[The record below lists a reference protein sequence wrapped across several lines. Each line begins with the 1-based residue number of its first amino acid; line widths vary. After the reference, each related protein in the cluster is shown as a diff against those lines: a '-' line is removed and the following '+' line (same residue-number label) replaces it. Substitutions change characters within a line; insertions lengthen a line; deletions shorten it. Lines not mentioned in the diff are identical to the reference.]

1 MSVVDKIDVEK
12 LKTVPVEPAKLSN
25 VIRNDVVKK
34 TEYNKLVTK
43 INSIDTTNFVKKNK
57 YVKDGSDFKD
67 KISKINQKY
76 LMFVTWL
83 EKTDFNSKITEIE
96 GKMPSIISLGTS
108 SALAAVET
116 KIPDI
121 NNLVKKTDYNTKISK
136 IEKKIIDHNYDKQIT
151 TPEFNTMAATVFIA
165 RLAAQTDLL
174 RKPEF
179 DFKLKGI
186 SDRVTKNKTKHLLI
200 ENELKKLQ
208 KFDAAYF
215 RGKRHFEEDGTQNYL
230 VFQPVYRYFRK
241 IIAVGSGNYIYFW
254 KSVGFSD
261 ERLDYITTSN
271 YKITPELS
279 YYGTEIRLKFNGN
292 CLKQDKVT
300 YNHEK
305 IDNIYIVYKISIPA
319 LALIQ
324 HWKIVCLE
332 LLV

>member
-1 MSVVDKIDVEK
+1 
-12 LKTVPVEPAKLSN
+12 
-25 VIRNDVVKK
+25 
-34 TEYNKLVTK
+34 
-43 INSIDTTNFVKKNK
+43 
-57 YVKDGSDFKD
+57 
-67 KISKINQKY
+67 
-76 LMFVTWL
+76 MFVTWL

-136 IEKKIIDHNYDKQIT
+136 IEKKIIDHNYDKHIT

-305 IDNIYIVYKISIPA
+305 IDNIYIV
-319 LALIQ
+319 
-324 HWKIVCLE
+324 
-332 LLV
+332 